1 VIWQWSIWLYLK
13 RVYLIGWTFTGD
25 LAVVYLK
32 GVCLIGWTF
41 TGDLAVVY
49 LKGVYLIGWTFTGD
63 LAVVYL
69 AVFDRGLFHW
79 VVFDRLDF
87 YR

>member
-13 RVYLIGWTFTGD
+13 RVY
-25 LAVVYLK
+25 
-32 GVCLIGWTF
+32 LIGWTF

-69 AVFDRGLFHW
+69 AVFETGL
-79 VVFDRLDF
+79 FDRLDF

>member
-1 VIWQWSIWLYLK
+1 LDSIDRAGFLPVIWQWSIWL
-13 RVYLIGWTFTGD
+13 
-25 LAVVYLK
+25 
-32 GVCLIGWTF
+32 
-41 TGDLAVVY
+41 Y

-69 AVFDRGLFHW
+69 AVFETGL
-79 VVFDRLDF
+79 FDRLDF